1 MVEENKMQVCKITLT
16 TTVDGTETQIVKT
29 GYASLSPLRSVV
41 AYQEENAAITLIF
54 EKGNVKLERRGDYEL
69 FLLLE
74 QDKLSTG
81 EIGLGGALGKLQAH
95 THKISYSVGKASLL
109 ALLHYDLL
117 FGDERQEMKLRVYVS
132 EIKHI

>member
-54 EKGNVKLERRGDYEL
+54 EKGSVKIERRGDYEL

-95 THKISYSVGKASLL
+95 AHKLSYSVGKASLL

-117 FGDERQEMKLRVYVS
+117 FGDERQEMKLRVYVN

>member
-41 AYQEENAAITLIF
+41 AYQEKNATITLFF
-54 EKGNVKLERRGDYEL
+54 EKGNVKIERRGDYEL

-95 THKISYSVGKASLL
+95 IHKISYSVGKASLL

>member
-54 EKGNVKLERRGDYEL
+54 EKGSVKIERRGDYEL

-81 EIGLGGALGKLQAH
+81 EIGLGDALGKLQAH
-95 THKISYSVGKASLL
+95 THKLSYSVGKASLL